1 MMQPI
6 TLILREGVSYR
17 PDNLA
22 ECRVRLV
29 SGAEEEY
36 AASWTGWQKI
46 IARILNLR
54 LSTTRL
60 PGIQPDEFSE
70 DTASEEET
78 ETEWADADDGKAALA
93 RPTLSGGFRL
103 GHLVGSGTLAA
114 DEVNDLPAVILE
126 ILPKIAARKDDHG
139 ELDTHLDRQ
148 GLRRMWS
155 YACDLNLRED
165 ERATSVDDSRLP
177 LHEWLIQRFLK
188 QVDTLLARGI
198 RASYVEH
205 EDNLTTVRGRLSI
218 RDNLRQNAHA
228 PHRFYCRFEEFS
240 PNRPENRLI
249 KSAIL
254 AVRNQTQV
262 DESRRSA
269 THLLEWLHEIPESTD
284 IGRDFSQWRSDR
296 LMSHYQ
302 DIRPTCEWILRSLSA
317 TPVTGQQAML
327 GRFVRMHDVFERYVT
342 RWMKERV
349 QRQDGYRVYGQGE
362 GAQSTRIL
370 CDGNGGHQMRPDIR
384 IYRQSSGKD
393 QCVAILD
400 AKWKPPRNDGK
411 VASRED
417 FYQMYAYASHWLGE
431 SMEET
436 EARLIG
442 LVYPTTQGKDT
453 SVSFEYVNLP
463 RVTGFAFKFQ
473 LPYQDDSGTWR
484 EGYLLGHETS
494 DNIPYFMRL
503 RPIE

>member
-1 MMQPI
+1 MRPI

-17 PDNLA
+17 SDNLA

-29 SGAEEEY
+29 SCAEEEY
-36 AASWTGWQKI
+36 AASWTGWPKI

-70 DTASEEET
+70 DTASEEEA
-78 ETEWADADDGKAALA
+78 ETEWADTDDGKAALA
-93 RPTLSGGFRL
+93 RPTISGGFRL

-126 ILPKIAARKDDHG
+126 ILPKITAQNSDDG
-139 ELDTHLDRQ
+139 GQDAEKDRQ
-148 GLRRMWS
+148 ALRRMWS

-254 AVRNQTQV
+254 VVRNHTQV
-262 DESRRSA
+262 EESRRTAS
-269 THLLEWLHEIPESTD
+269 HLAEWLHEIPESTD
-284 IGRDFSQWRSDR
+284 IGRDLSQWRSDR

-302 DIRPTCEWILRSLSA
+302 HIRPTCEWILRSLSA

-342 RWMKERV
+342 RWMQERM
-349 QRQDGYRVYGQGE
+349 QRQDGYRIYGQGE
-362 GAQSTRIL
+362 GVQSTWVL
-370 CDGNGGHQMRPDIR
+370 CNGDGGQQMRPDIR
-384 IYRQSSGKD
+384 IFRKSSGKD
-393 QCVAILD
+393 QCLAILD

-411 VASRED
+411 LASRED

-442 LVYPTTQGKDT
+442 LVYPTTNELDISKRFQY
-453 SVSFEYVNLP
+453 SNLSD
-463 RVTGFAFKFQ
+463 VEGVALKFL
-473 LPYQDDSGTWR
+473 LPQPIGDGWR
-484 EGYLLGHETS
+484 EGYLIDEETRGLATYLS
-494 DNIPYFMRL
+494 MPSNQN
-503 RPIE
+503 

>member
-22 ECRVRLV
+22 ECTVRLV
-29 SGAEEEY
+29 SSAEEEY
-36 AASWTGWQKI
+36 GATWTGWPKI

-60 PGIQPDEFSE
+60 PGIQSDEFSE
-70 DTASEEET
+70 DAASEEEA

-126 ILPKIAARKDDHG
+126 ILPKITAQNGDDG
-139 ELDTHLDRQ
+139 VQDAETDRL

-177 LHEWLIQRFLK
+177 LHEWLIHRFLK

-205 EDNLTTVRGRLSI
+205 EDNLTTVRGRLSV
-218 RDNLRQNAHA
+218 RDNLTQNVHA

-249 KSAIL
+249 KSAINT
-254 AVRNQTQV
+254 VRYQTHV
-262 DESRRSA
+262 EESRRSA
-269 THLLEWLHEIPESTD
+269 AHLLEWLHEIPESTD

-317 TPVTGQQAML
+317 TPVTGQKAL
-327 GRFVRMHDVFERYVT
+327 FGRFVRMNDVFERYVT
-342 RWMKERV
+342 RWMQERV
-349 QRQDGYRVYGQGE
+349 QRQEGYRVYGQGE
-362 GAQSTRIL
+362 GEQSTWDL
-370 CDGNGGHQMRPDIR
+370 CKGDGGHQMRPDIR
-384 IYRQSSGKD
+384 VYRSSSSVKPD
-393 QCVAILD
+393 CVAILD
-400 AKWKPPRNDGK
+400 AKWKPPRADGK
-411 VASRED
+411 LASRED
-417 FYQMYAYASHWLGE
+417 FYQMYAYASHWLGA

-442 LVYPTTQGKDT
+442 LVYPTTNEQDISKRFRYDNLADVEGRSLK
-453 SVSFEYVNLP
+453 FLLP
-463 RVTGFAFKFQ
+463 RRVG
-473 LPYQDDSGTWR
+473 DVWR
-484 EGYLLGHETS
+484 EGYLIDGATRGIAAYLTIAM
-494 DNIPYFMRL
+494 DQV
-503 RPIE
+503 